1 MAYVKF
7 SSNFLRGTTN
17 SLQARAINLKNQSGS
32 GQPPVGAPDP
42 RWGILSG
49 GAIGNQYG
57 QLFGGSMGVLR
68 IMSGTMPTSPE
79 IYNVTPPS
87 GTTTLFQVTSY
98 IYGDDFA
105 PTGNN
110 WYTDP
115 TVIST
120 YFRAVIATGVA
131 TWFWLLTPQYDY
143 GTGFG
148 QNPAVVHS
156 IIGDVGTVGSGAD
169 MEMFNPS
176 LVAGQFLR
184 VINLNLKMTA
194 SLFG

>member
-17 SLQARAINLKNQSGS
+17 SLQARATNLKNQSGS
-32 GQPPVGAPDP
+32 SQPPVGAPDP
-42 RWGILSG
+42 RFGIFSG
-49 GAIGNQYG
+49 GAIGNSYG
-57 QLFGGSMGVLR
+57 QLFGGSQGYLR

-79 IYNVTPPS
+79 IYNVAAPA
-87 GTTTLFQVTSY
+87 GTTVLFEVNSNV
-98 IYGDDFA
+98 YGDDFN

-120 YFRAVIATGVA
+120 YFRQVIATGVA
-131 TWFWLLTPQYDY
+131 TWFWVLSAQYDY
-143 GTGFG
+143 GRYDASK
-148 QNPAVVHS
+148 AVVHT

-169 MEMFNPS
+169 MEMYNPS
-176 LVAGQFLR
+176 LVAGQWLR
-184 VINLNLKMTA
+184 VINLNLKMTTG
-194 SLFG
+194 LFG